1 MFMTITQVI
10 IRLKRLR
17 KPELLSGMNICR
29 EREMSYA
36 VCFVR

>member
-1 MFMTITQVI
+1 MFMTIT
-10 IRLKRLR
+10 RDNTAEKLR
-17 KPELLSGMNICR
+17 KLGQLSGMNICR